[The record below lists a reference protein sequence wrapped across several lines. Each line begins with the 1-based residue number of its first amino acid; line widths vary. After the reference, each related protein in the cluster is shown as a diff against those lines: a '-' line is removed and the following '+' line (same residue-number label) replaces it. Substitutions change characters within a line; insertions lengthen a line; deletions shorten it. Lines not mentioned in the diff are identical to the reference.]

1 MGLNNLIFYQ
11 SLFTRES
18 ADKLVQVQKDP
29 SSGEVKTTVI
39 REIQG
44 DKLVQVNLA

>member
-1 MGLNNLIFYQ
+1 M
-11 SLFTRES
+11 FTRES

-29 SSGEVKTTVI
+29 SSGKVQTTII

-44 DKLVQVNLA
+44 DKLVQVGIALMF